1 MSQESYMTWVKKTI
15 VRILKHELRAFLE
28 KKNYSG
34 IKFCQQ
40 KNESKERTQEQ
51 RNPDEEI
58 HGELESIEIRKED

>member
-1 MSQESYMTWVKKTI
+1 MNSELF
-15 VRILKHELRAFLE
+15 LK